1 MQGQQAPRWHD
12 RERACWWCPCGRIM
26 QISVVCSS
34 TIHRFASA
42 TAAMCVTHA
51 LLLSGSGSRAL
62 PALDESSIVHCP
74 VIVLRIIHFESACRS
89 SRERSRTVAVAR
101 FRHAETVF
109 RVEYSRTA
117 PYPHPAGSL
126 RLCSFQSSPVA
137 WLHRACHYQFPA
149 PVFLAPTC
157 PSPSPGCTARP
168 PFPVSSVGIPRPH
181 LPSFP
186 APAAHLPAYLHLAVF
201 HSSRHVSSLP
211 EGCAQCLVGLPPPL
225 SYTILLGVT

>member
-51 LLLSGSGSRAL
+51 LLLSGSGARAL
-62 PALDESSIVHCP
+62 PALDESSIVHRP

-89 SRERSRTVAVAR
+89 SHERSRTVAVAR

-109 RVEYSRTA
+109 RVKYSRTA
-117 PYPHPAGSL
+117 LYSHPAGS
-126 RLCSFQSSPVA
+126 CVSTPSSPP
-137 WLHRACHYQFPA
+137 L
-149 PVFLAPTC
+149 
-157 PSPSPGCTARP
+157 SPGCTALAIISFQRRYSSP
-168 PFPVSSVGIPRPH
+168 QPVLPHRLAAPHALHSLFPAPVY
-181 LPSFP
+181 LAPSFP
-186 APAAHLPAYLHLAVF
+186 GPASPTFRLTCP
-201 HSSRHVSSLP
+201 
-211 EGCAQCLVGLPPPL
+211 
-225 SYTILLGVT
+225 